1 MNTKPLLKY
10 KIGNQILMSW
20 IVLFMIIVAF
30 ATIIYLSEHN
40 IYFYIGILSIAP
52 ICFVVMISV
61 NLYRYRIFMQI
72 YQCECVTNK
81 NTEIGE
87 IDLQIKKSSYKTKPI
102 KQSYDITIN
111 PLFENTKSLYIRSE
125 KRFYLMILVPD
136 FVIFQ
141 QYIQPFL
148 FTLEPSE
155 CVNIIKVQ
163 RINKYEKKM
172 VDKDILLTSSQFLPA
187 LNAIKLSSSI
197 IKDYI

>member
-10 KIGNQILMSW
+10 KIGNQILLSW

-136 FVIFQ
+136 FVVFQ

-148 FTLEPSE
+148 FTLEPFE

-187 LNAIKLSSSI
+187 LNVVKLPSSI